1 MNNMED
7 LDKILSEVV
16 RKTVKETLE
25 TIMNTE
31 RDIFIEK
38 NDGTKNG
45 TYRRTLNTKY
55 GFIDDLRVPRD
66 REGNFKTMVF
76 EPYRRSLDIEDLI
89 LALYSNGIST
99 RRISM
104 ILDEIFHGRYSKSTI
119 SKITDVVKEEIDEWQ
134 SRKLKERYFA
144 IYIDALFLNLRRN
157 KWRRRHFI

>member
-1 MNNMED
+1 MED

-104 ILDEIFHGRYSKSTI
+104 IL
-119 SKITDVVKEEIDEWQ
+119 
-134 SRKLKERYFA
+134 
-144 IYIDALFLNLRRN
+144 
-157 KWRRRHFI
+157 

>member
-1 MNNMED
+1 MNNLED
-7 LDKILSEVV
+7 LDKILWEVV

-31 RDIFIEK
+31 RDMFIEK
-38 NDGTKNG
+38 NDGTMNG

-55 GFIDDLRVPRD
+55 GFIDDLRVPKD

-119 SKITDVVKEEIDEWQ
+119 SKITDAVKEEIDEWQ
-134 SRKLKERYFA
+134 SRKLKENHFA

-157 KWRRRHFI
+157 TVEK

>member
-1 MNNMED
+1 MED

-45 TYRRTLNTKY
+45 TYRRALNTKY

-76 EPYRRSLDIEDLI
+76 EPYRRSIDIEDLI

-99 RRISM
+99 IRISM
-104 ILDEIFHGRYSKSTI
+104 ILDEIFHGIQK
-119 SKITDVVKEEIDEWQ
+119 VQ
-134 SRKLKERYFA
+134 
-144 IYIDALFLNLRRN
+144 
-157 KWRRRHFI
+157 